1 MLALAHTSVGKASR
15 KLALQDEPGYAG
27 LMRATIAPRTLIER
41 VETMGIRE
49 VARVCGVSR
58 GMLTRL
64 VRALP
69 IRPASLR
76 RVENKLVV

>member
-1 MLALAHTSVGKASR
+1 MLALAHTSVEKASR
-15 KLALQDEPGYAG
+15 KLASQVEPAYAG
-27 LMRATIAPRTLIER
+27 LMRSMVAPQPLIER

-76 RVENKLVV
+76 RVENKLV